1 LDEPIGDQGM
11 MRQAP
16 DIHDAIQS
24 LSPGAQY
31 VIPDPDDLDMIVW
44 SDEIPPP
51 AEGEA
56 LVGPVEPVDPIGY
69 KPSADEITAEL
80 DRLIAIY
87 QSQEY
92 MRERQLAYPPI
103 GDQLD
108 ALFHAG
114 VFPEDMAAQ
123 LQAVKDQHPKDG

>member
-1 LDEPIGDQGM
+1 MIPT
-11 MRQAP
+11 AP

-24 LSPGAQY
+24 LAPGAEY
-31 VIPDPDDLDMIVW
+31 VITNPPDPESIVW
-44 SDEIPPP
+44 ADELPEPMENEPRI
-51 AEGEA
+51 
-56 LVGPVEPVDPIGY
+56 GPLNPVDPIEY

-92 MRERQLAYPPI
+92 MRERQIAYPPI

-123 LQAVKDQHPKDG
+123 LQAVKDQYPKSG